1 MSSGRPSR
9 RSAPD
14 EKDGAVRVK
23 AGGTGAPPPRGNPF
37 RIPADVDVL
46 QLRARER
53 ERANQERENARGL
66 RVQDKSTFASRVR
79 ANQARSRH
87 GDPLHDA
94 GEEEGDDAEQGS
106 KLQKRPGASSL
117 GKDPAWTL
125 ALTRDRQV
133 EKEGLSEF
141 VSRKREM
148 FLVQYGLSVK
158 REEMRALEQQGA
170 REERALEQA
179 ERFLEDDAAM
189 FDEFL
194 KQNDRSAVEAIRVA
208 EMEMKARMEQV
219 AEIKKL
225 TAQIVSAKSEI
236 ARQEDLLQEYRLYK
250 RFLEG
255 LAPPEWHQR
264 RRERKR
270 AARAIT
276 APGEGAHQR
285 VLRHPQGGGVRGDSP
300 IILRD
305 SQGSTDTFH
314 SRAALATNQERR
326 HWEQERRG
334 MVRQGSGG
342 KNSKGDGGSSNAS
355 QDNSD
360 DSEGEFELP
369 LSSPQ
374 ELLDLFTELEEQNLS
389 LIQNSQDMEQSLEEA
404 RQNIASTN
412 QRLNK
417 ETETLDVQV
426 QELRAAIAHEEER
439 ASDLELQANVFSL
452 GELRQEEQEQMLEA
466 LSAKVCAVYRACV
479 GTSEGNLG
487 TLQMLTSV
495 ENRLEELLVEL
506 EGMPPERVHSAERA
520 KHKERRLRMREEKA
534 RQQKQ
539 HQEERLRRA
548 LERAQAEITHRT
560 GRRLVF
566 RSEPPV
572 RRTHKERGQESSE
585 REQEEALYFFS

>member
-276 APGEGAHQR
+276 APGEGA
-285 VLRHPQGGGVRGDSP
+285 VETEGTSP
-300 IILRD
+300 CKP
-305 SQGSTDTFH
+305 
-314 SRAALATNQERR
+314 E
-326 HWEQERRG
+326 
-334 MVRQGSGG
+334 
-342 KNSKGDGGSSNAS
+342 NSKGDGGSSNAS

>member
-9 RSAPD
+9 RSAPG

-276 APGEGAHQR
+276 APGEGA
-285 VLRHPQGGGVRGDSP
+285 VETEGTSP
-300 IILRD
+300 CKP
-305 SQGSTDTFH
+305 
-314 SRAALATNQERR
+314 E
-326 HWEQERRG
+326 
-334 MVRQGSGG
+334 
-342 KNSKGDGGSSNAS
+342 NSKGDGGSSNAS

>member
-9 RSAPD
+9 RSAPG
-14 EKDGAVRVK
+14 EKERAVRVK
-23 AGGTGAPPPRGNPF
+23 AGGTGAPSPRGNPF
-37 RIPADVDVL
+37 RIPPDVDVL

-87 GDPLHDA
+87 GGPLHDA
-94 GEEEGDDAEQGS
+94 GEEEEEGDDAEQGS
-106 KLQKRPGASSL
+106 KLQKGSGASSL

-270 AARAIT
+270 AARAIA
-276 APGEGAHQR
+276 APGEGA
-285 VLRHPQGGGVRGDSP
+285 VETEGTSP
-300 IILRD
+300 CKP
-305 SQGSTDTFH
+305 
-314 SRAALATNQERR
+314 E
-326 HWEQERRG
+326 
-334 MVRQGSGG
+334 
-342 KNSKGDGGSSNAS
+342 NSKGDGGSSNAS

-417 ETETLDVQV
+417 ETETLNIQV
-426 QELRAAIAHEEER
+426 QELRAAIAREEER
-439 ASDLELQANVFSL
+439 ASDLELRANVFSL
-452 GELRQEEQEQMLEA
+452 GELRQEEQGPRIRTCCPPSARPASHA
-466 LSAKVCAVYRACV
+466 LSSSPLAPSASTAAGTSAGGTQRQGVRRVPGMCGHQRGESGNTADAHERGEPPRGAAGGAGGDATGAGAQCRACQAQ
-479 GTSEGNLG
+479 GATLAYAGGEGPAAEAAPG
-487 TLQMLTSV
+487 GATAP
-495 ENRLEELLVEL
+495 
-506 EGMPPERVHSAERA
+506 GAGASA
-520 KHKERRLRMREEKA
+520 
-534 RQQKQ
+534 
-539 HQEERLRRA
+539 
-548 LERAQAEITHRT
+548 
-560 GRRLVF
+560 G
-566 RSEPPV
+566 
-572 RRTHKERGQESSE
+572 
-585 REQEEALYFFS
+585 

>member
-1 MSSGRPSR
+1 PS
-9 RSAPD
+9 
-14 EKDGAVRVK
+14 
-23 AGGTGAPPPRGNPF
+23 PRGNPF
-37 RIPADVDVL
+37 RIPPDVDVL

-87 GDPLHDA
+87 GGPLHDA
-94 GEEEGDDAEQGS
+94 GEEEEEGDDAEQGS
-106 KLQKRPGASSL
+106 KLQKGSGASSL

-194 KQNDRSAVEAIRVA
+194 KQNDRSAVEAIRVLAA

-264 RRERKR
+264 RRERKIYIQNVCEDNGTAKVALTNSIPGQPR
-270 AARAIT
+270 QQTKKGGMGNKNAEEWSGKGQDQAMGSNEDKLGRGKARKT
-276 APGEGAHQR
+276 RRQR
-285 VLRHPQGGGVRGDSP
+285 GYVEP
-300 IILRD
+300 
-305 SQGSTDTFH
+305 
-314 SRAALATNQERR
+314 E
-326 HWEQERRG
+326 
-334 MVRQGSGG
+334 
-342 KNSKGDGGSSNAS
+342 NSKGDGGSSNAS

-412 QRLNK
+412 QRL
-417 ETETLDVQV
+417 
-426 QELRAAIAHEEER
+426 
-439 ASDLELQANVFSL
+439 
-452 GELRQEEQEQMLEA
+452 
-466 LSAKVCAVYRACV
+466 
-479 GTSEGNLG
+479 
-487 TLQMLTSV
+487 
-495 ENRLEELLVEL
+495 
-506 EGMPPERVHSAERA
+506 
-520 KHKERRLRMREEKA
+520 
-534 RQQKQ
+534 
-539 HQEERLRRA
+539 
-548 LERAQAEITHRT
+548 
-560 GRRLVF
+560 
-566 RSEPPV
+566 
-572 RRTHKERGQESSE
+572 
-585 REQEEALYFFS
+585 

>member
-9 RSAPD
+9 RSAPG
-14 EKDGAVRVK
+14 EKERAVRVK
-23 AGGTGAPPPRGNPF
+23 AGGTGAPSPRGNPF
-37 RIPADVDVL
+37 RIPPDVDVL

-87 GDPLHDA
+87 GGPLHDA
-94 GEEEGDDAEQGS
+94 GEEEEEGDDAEQGS
-106 KLQKRPGASSL
+106 KLQKGSGASSL

-270 AARAIT
+270 AARAIA
-276 APGEGAHQR
+276 APGEGA
-285 VLRHPQGGGVRGDSP
+285 VETEGTSP
-300 IILRD
+300 CKP
-305 SQGSTDTFH
+305 
-314 SRAALATNQERR
+314 E
-326 HWEQERRG
+326 
-334 MVRQGSGG
+334 
-342 KNSKGDGGSSNAS
+342 NSKGDGGSSNAS

-417 ETETLDVQV
+417 ETETLNIQV
-426 QELRAAIAHEEER
+426 QELRAAIAREEER
-439 ASDLELQANVFSL
+439 ASDLELRANVFSL
-452 GELRQEEQEQMLEA
+452 GELRQEEQEQVLEA

-566 RSEPPV
+566 RSEPPA

-585 REQEEALYFFS
+585 REQEEARYFFS